1 MRACDRSVQALKS
14 ENSGVISSP
23 ITFPIEVNRMTTR
36 SNSLGLVGSDFS
48 IDTFREELRDW
59 LRRELPAV
67 WGSPTRP
74 VRPDEAA
81 DMEMRRR
88 FDRALYAAGWA
99 GLSWPTAYG
108 GQDAPIDYERIL
120 AEESTEAGAPERY
133 NRVGLGIV
141 APALLSLGSS
151 AQKDRYLRPIL
162 NADEIWC
169 QGFSEPDAGSDLAGL
184 STRARLV
191 DGSWQ
196 ITGQKVWT
204 TLSSVADFCLLL
216 ARTGGPASGHRGITA
231 LMVPMHQAGVTVRPI
246 RQINDSTEFS
256 EVFFDGAK
264 AGSDAVIGV
273 VDGGW
278 HLAMSVLAYER
289 STNLLNRQ
297 VRLAMTLRALRHA
310 ARRYRDSVPEPLVD
324 DLVDVWIRSTAL
336 QYTVRAHLAEIGRGE
351 SPGIGNN
358 ATKVYWSET
367 YQALADLALEMRGVV
382 QPEGN
387 ELLDDEPDWYDFFL
401 ASRASSIYAGT
412 DEIQRNIIAE
422 RGLGLPR
429 R

>member
-1 MRACDRSVQALKS
+1 MPA
-14 ENSGVISSP
+14 
-23 ITFPIEVNRMTTR
+23 T
-36 SNSLGLVGSDFS
+36 DFS
-48 IDTFREELRDW
+48 VDTFRQQLRAW
-59 LRRELPAV
+59 LSRELPAI
-67 WGSPTRP
+67 WGAPSRP
-74 VRPDEAA
+74 VRPPEAA
-81 DMEMRRR
+81 DMEQRRR

-99 GLSWPTAYG
+99 ALSWPAAYG
-108 GQDAPIDYERIL
+108 GQDAPIDCERIL
-120 AEESTEAGAPERY
+120 AEEATEAGAPERY

-141 APALLSLGSS
+141 APAIIGFGTA

-169 QGFSEPDAGSDLAGL
+169 QGFSEPNAGSDLARL
-184 STRARLV
+184 STRATLV
-191 DGSWQ
+191 DGSWR

-204 TLSSVADFCLLL
+204 TLSAVADFCLLL
-216 ARTGGPASGHRGITA
+216 ARTGEPASGHRGITA
-231 LMVPMHQAGVTVRPI
+231 FIVPMHQAGVTVRPI

-256 EVFFDGAK
+256 EVFFDSAETVPEP
-264 AGSDAVIGV
+264 VIGV
-273 VDGGW
+273 VDRGW
-278 HLAMSVLAYER
+278 QLAMSVLAYER

-310 ARRYRDSVPEPLVD
+310 AGRYRDSVPEPLVD
-324 DLVDVWIRSTAL
+324 DLVDIWIRSTAL
-336 QYTVRAHLAEIGRGE
+336 QYTVRDHLAEIGRGDA
-351 SPGIGNN
+351 PGIGNN

-367 YQALADLALEMRGVV
+367 YQALGDLALEMRGVV
-382 QPEGN
+382 PPAGN